1 MRRIHLVGAGVLAV
15 GLAATMA
22 FGADG
27 EPKKANKYQA
37 TMVHDSAVCTTPT
50 ESTLGGLP
58 LPACPESSSATCQFG
73 DKGSGK
79 VAAKAKDDVA
89 LSLKIGGLEN
99 CADGTILQ
107 AYASFRTDTNN
118 CSVSSRCTTFALQ
131 NFPIPGA
138 TCTVANGKCKLKTTL
153 NTLVPGAITP
163 GKNTS
168 IILGE
173 VGVMA
178 GTTAVAK
185 AGLLVP

>member
-37 TMVHDSAVCTTPT
+37 TMVHDVAVCTANSEMTG
-50 ESTLGGLP
+50 GGLA
-58 LPACPESSSATCQFG
+58 LPACPESSSTTCQFG

-79 VAAKAKDDVA
+79 VAAKAKDDLA
-89 LSLKIGGLEN
+89 LSVKLGGLEN
-99 CADGTILQ
+99 CPDGTVLQ
-107 AYASFRTDTNN
+107 AYASFRSSTDDCT
-118 CSVSSRCTTFALQ
+118 VSARCTTVSLT

-138 TCTVANGKCKLKTTL
+138 TCTVAKGKCKLKTTL
-153 NTLVPGAITP
+153 NTLVPGAIST
-163 GKNTS
+163 GNNTS

-173 VGVMA
+173 VGLMA